1 MKRFRNILVIAPE
14 SASIETLAK
23 WLGRLGAASS
33 PQGVDLM
40 LVASR
45 FYYQYP
51 AQDDYEPQ
59 VDAEMWREK
68 IGSALDNIPLS
79 VELHSGDP
87 LRRILERLAEGKFDL
102 VVTPINDLDSRIMA
116 ERLTRKSPVGVL
128 AVTDDSKPAVSDV
141 LVGVDFSD
149 LSKLCLDW
157 AEAFSTIG
165 GDESSRLEMMHLDDL
180 PPRSRATM
188 AMTAEALA
196 EQVHETATDAL
207 NDLVTS
213 HSRNPSKWEQKLVA
227 GQWPGEALTRRA
239 SEGDFDLLVVGSH
252 GRSALTIALLGSHA
266 SEVLRHCDRPVLV
279 VKNKN
284 ENLQFVRGL
293 LGLPN

>member
-14 SASIETLAK
+14 NASVDTLEK
-23 WLGRLGAASS
+23 WVARLGDVSS
-33 PQGVDLM
+33 PQGVELM

-45 FYYQYP
+45 FYLQYP
-51 AQDDYEPQ
+51 PQEDYEPQ
-59 VDAEMWREK
+59 VDAEMWRER
-68 IGSALDNIPLS
+68 IGSALTDIPLT

-102 VVTPINDLDSRIMA
+102 VVTPINDSDTRILA

-128 AVTDDSKPAVSDV
+128 AVTDESTPAVSNV

-149 LSKLCLDW
+149 LSKLCIDW

-165 GDESSRLEMMHLDDL
+165 GGDDSRLEMMHLVDL
-180 PPRSRATM
+180 PPRTRATM
-188 AMTAEALA
+188 ALTAESLA
-196 EQVHETATDAL
+196 EQVQETARGAL
-207 NDLVTS
+207 GDLASS
-213 HSRNPSKWEQKLVA
+213 HTRNPSRWEQNLVA
-227 GQWPGEALTRRA
+227 SQWPGEALCSRA
-239 SEGDFDLLVVGSH
+239 HKGDFDLLVVGSH

-266 SEVLRHCDRPVLV
+266 SEVIRHCERPVLV